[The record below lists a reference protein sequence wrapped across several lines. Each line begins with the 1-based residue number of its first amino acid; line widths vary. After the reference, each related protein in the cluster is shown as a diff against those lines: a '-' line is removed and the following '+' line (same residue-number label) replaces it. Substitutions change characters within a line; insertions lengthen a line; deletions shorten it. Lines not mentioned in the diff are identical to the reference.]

1 MSTPGN
7 EPPNTPRE
15 PIWRWWRR
23 ALLILVGPGAGVRRW
38 LLLGAIGGG
47 VIGVGGAYVFRMY
60 SRATIPDF
68 LPWRFEGVFLLFMG
82 FVALAIA
89 SWRLYR
95 LVGRARAG
103 TRPEETLRASMVRHY
118 QQSHGPRI
126 VGIGGGTGLATML
139 RGVKD
144 RTAHITGIVTVADD
158 GGSSGRLRE
167 DFGVPPPGDFR
178 NCIVA
183 LAEAEPLMKQLFQY
197 RFKGGSDLDGHSFG
211 NLFIVA
217 MSSVTGSF
225 EEALAESSRVLKVTG
240 QIVPSTLQ
248 QVSLVARMAD
258 GSVVRGESKVPNSGS
273 RIERIGLD
281 PETPPA
287 YDVALAAIGEAQ
299 LIVIGPGSLYT
310 SILPSLLVPD
320 IEAAIRKADATV
332 VYVCNVA
339 TQPGETDG
347 FDVADHVRVLRS
359 HCPDLRLD
367 YVLANNNY
375 SQLGPR
381 FPHSSLV
388 RLGEFDFPGVAL
400 RQADFMNDEFRG
412 HHDSEKLAAALMEL
426 YHGANGR
433 NGPLGNGW
441 LRRPARAAHAG

>member
-1 MSTPGN
+1 MSTHGS
-7 EPPNTPRE
+7 EPLNRPPE
-15 PIWRWWRR
+15 PLWRWWRR
-23 ALLILVGPGAGVRRW
+23 ALLIIVGPGAGVRRW

-82 FVALAIA
+82 FVALGIA

-95 LVGRARAG
+95 LVGRAKAG

-118 QQSHGPRI
+118 QQDHGPRI

-167 DFGVPPPGDFR
+167 DFGVLPPGDFR

-197 RFKGGSDLDGHSFG
+197 RFEGGKGLDGHSFG

-217 MSSVTGSF
+217 MSNVTGSF
-225 EEALAESSRVLKVTG
+225 EEALAESSRVLNVTG
-240 QIVPSTLQ
+240 QILPSTLQ
-248 QVSLVARMAD
+248 QVALVAHMAD

-281 PETPPA
+281 PEAPLA
-287 YDVALAAIGEAQ
+287 YEAAVAAIREARM
-299 LIVIGPGSLYT
+299 IVLGPGSLYT
-310 SILPSLLVPD
+310 SILPSLLVPG
-320 IEAAIRKADATV
+320 IGAAIREADARV

-347 FDVADHVRVLRS
+347 FDVADHVRVLGL

-367 YVLANNNY
+367 YVLANSNY
-375 SQLGPR
+375 SPLGPR

-388 RLGEFDFPGVAL
+388 RLGEFDFPDVAL

-433 NGPLGNGW
+433 NGSHGNGW
-441 LRRPARAAHAG
+441 LRLPARATRTG